1 MSEFG
6 KGVHW
11 GMGFHLAT
19 KRRRE
24 AIECPKCGE
33 TLPKRLKYPIR
44 FCAYCGTKLEV
55 KP

>member
-1 MSEFG
+1 MTQFW

-19 KRRRE
+19 KKRIE
-24 AIECPKCGE
+24 KIECPKCGE
-33 TLPKRLKYPIR
+33 TLPTRLKHSLEYCP
-44 FCAYCGTKLEV
+44 YCGTKLEV